1 MKPRYASIVIDVHH
15 QKVDRIFTY
24 LVPESLQ
31 EVLCPGQLVRVP
43 FGAHDQLKRGYILE
57 LCESLRPEE
66 EKTIGDKIDK
76 LKSIHSVLQEEPLL
90 REREIR
96 LAKSIAERYMSP
108 LSASLALFL
117 PKLPSRTKSS
127 LSKAAGKLRE
137 GTEEKSQIKSEEEAP
152 ASFECEQK
160 DLWPLL
166 NEQQL
171 SAVQKITDSLEKKEF
186 REYLLFGI
194 TGSGKTEVYM
204 RVIREAFTRGRRT
217 ILLVPEIS
225 LTPQLIEVFRERFG
239 EAVGF
244 THSRMTDKERTVVW
258 HEAAE
263 GKYQVMIGPRSALFM
278 PMKDLGLVILDEEHE
293 SSYRSDQLSPHYH
306 AREVAEMMCRLD
318 GCPLVL
324 GSATPDLSTYYRAQ
338 NGEIALLELPK
349 RAVRSSHLPS
359 SRLVDMRLEMQNGN
373 MGIFCSELTEKI
385 RQRLERKEQTILF
398 LNRKGYATF
407 VNCRSC
413 GFVLKCPRCYMPY
426 TYHKE
431 SDRLICHHCGKE
443 VRLPSICPSCGS
455 IHIRSFGVGTER
467 VEEEAARLFP
477 GASICRMDMGT
488 MKKREDYEEVYQK
501 FRQGEGDI
509 LIGTQMVA
517 KGFDFPKVTLVGVLA
532 ADMTLY
538 NADFHS
544 SERTFQL
551 LTQVAGR
558 AGRGDLPGEVLIQT
572 FSPEHYCLV
581 KASEQDYPG
590 FYKNEIAARRLMQCP
605 PFTHLGQ
612 VIIQSRREDN
622 VTSAAKQMAE
632 LMRNYAKGK
641 SIEILGPSPAQL
653 FRINNVFRWK
663 LLIKCAEEDR
673 LRNFVRYTIDR
684 FKERSDLARYVVIMA
699 DIDPMTIQ

>member
-1 MKPRYASIVIDVHH
+1 
-15 QKVDRIFTY
+15 
-24 LVPESLQ
+24 
-31 EVLCPGQLVRVP
+31 
-43 FGAHDQLKRGYILE
+43 
-57 LCESLRPEE
+57 
-66 EKTIGDKIDK
+66 
-76 LKSIHSVLQEEPLL
+76 
-90 REREIR
+90 
-96 LAKSIAERYMSP
+96 
-108 LSASLALFL
+108 
-117 PKLPSRTKSS
+117 
-127 LSKAAGKLRE
+127 
-137 GTEEKSQIKSEEEAP
+137 
-152 ASFECEQK
+152 
-160 DLWPLL
+160 
-166 NEQQL
+166 
-171 SAVQKITDSLEKKEF
+171 
-186 REYLLFGI
+186 
-194 TGSGKTEVYM
+194 
-204 RVIREAFTRGRRT
+204 
-217 ILLVPEIS
+217 
-225 LTPQLIEVFRERFG
+225 
-239 EAVGF
+239 
-244 THSRMTDKERTVVW
+244 
-258 HEAAE
+258 
-263 GKYQVMIGPRSALFM
+263 
-278 PMKDLGLVILDEEHE
+278 
-293 SSYRSDQLSPHYH
+293 
-306 AREVAEMMCRLD
+306 
-318 GCPLVL
+318 
-324 GSATPDLSTYYRAQ
+324 
-338 NGEIALLELPK
+338 
-349 RAVRSSHLPS
+349 
-359 SRLVDMRLEMQNGN
+359 
-373 MGIFCSELTEKI
+373 
-385 RQRLERKEQTILF
+385 
-398 LNRKGYATF
+398 
-407 VNCRSC
+407 
-413 GFVLKCPRCYMPY
+413 
-426 TYHKE
+426 
-431 SDRLICHHCGKE
+431 
-443 VRLPSICPSCGS
+443 
-455 IHIRSFGVGTER
+455 
-467 VEEEAARLFP
+467 
-477 GASICRMDMGT
+477 MGT

>member
-1 MKPRYASIVIDVHH
+1 MKPRFASIVIDVHH

-24 LVPESLQ
+24 LVPESL
-31 EVLCPGQLVRVP
+31 EEKLKVGQLVRVP
-43 FGAHDQLKRGYILE
+43 FGTHNQLKRGYVLE
-57 LCESLRPEE
+57 LSETLSPEE
-66 EKTIGDKIDK
+66 EKMIGGKPDK
-76 LKSIHSVLQEEPLL
+76 LKLIDTILQEEPLL
-90 REREIR
+90 REREIE

-117 PKLPSRTKSS
+117 PKQPLRTRSSAKGTKENNQTKS
-127 LSKAAGKLRE
+127 
-137 GTEEKSQIKSEEEAP
+137 EAKTP
-152 ASFECEQK
+152 ASFECEEK
-160 DLWPLL
+160 GNWPSL
-166 NEQQL
+166 NAEQL
-171 SAVQKITDSLEKKEF
+171 SALEKITESLEKKEF

-204 RVIREAFTRGRRT
+204 RAIGEAIRRGYRT

-225 LTPQLIEVFRERFG
+225 LTPQLIAVFRERFH

-244 THSRMTDKERTVVW
+244 THSRMTDKERTICW

-278 PMKDLGLVILDEEHE
+278 PMKNLGLVILDEEHE
-293 SSYRSDQLSPHYH
+293 SSYRSDQLAPHYH
-306 AREVAEMMCRLD
+306 AREVAEMLCRATS
-318 GCPLVL
+318 CPLVL
-324 GSATPDLSTYYRAQ
+324 GSATPDLSTYYRAEQ
-338 NGEIALLELPK
+338 GEITLLSLPK
-349 RAVRSSHLPS
+349 RAVSSSRLPV
-359 SRLVDMRLEMQNGN
+359 SRLVDMRTEMQAGN
-373 MGIFCSELTEKI
+373 MGIFCGELTEKI

-443 VRLPSICPSCGS
+443 VKLPQICPSCGS
-455 IHIRSFGVGTER
+455 VHIRSFGIGTER
-467 VEEEAARLFP
+467 VEEEARKLFP
-477 GASICRMDMGT
+477 GALISRMDMGT
-488 MKKREDYEEVYQK
+488 MKKREDYEKVYQT

-517 KGFDFPKVTLVGVLA
+517 KGFDFPRVTLVGVLA

-581 KASEQDYPG
+581 KAKEQDYPG
-590 FYKNEIAARRLMQCP
+590 FYRNEIAARRLMECP

-612 VIIQSRREDN
+612 VVIQSRREDN
-622 VTSAAKQMAE
+622 VIQASRQMAD
-632 LMRNYAKGK
+632 LMRSYAKDK
-641 SIEILGPSPAQL
+641 PIEVLGPSPAQL

-663 LLIKCAEEDR
+663 LLIKCNEEER
-673 LRNFVRYTIDR
+673 LRRFVRYTVDK
-684 FKERSDLARYVVIMA
+684 FKERSDLARFVVIMA
-699 DIDPMTIQ
+699 DIDPMTIL